1 MDRNASDLE
10 NKNFPSLL
18 AIKNSFAVGLGYLSM
33 KFQEIIQSETPVLL
47 DFSAEWCGPCKT
59 LGPIL
64 QEVKSKLGDEV
75 KILKIDIDKNP
86 QVANSYQI
94 QSVPTLILY
103 KNGQQLWR
111 QSGVIPSHVLIERI
125 KSTSL

>member
-1 MDRNASDLE
+1 
-10 NKNFPSLL
+10 
-18 AIKNSFAVGLGYLSM
+18 M
-33 KFQEIIQSETPVLL
+33 KFQEIIQSDTPVLL

-64 QEVKSKLGDEV
+64 NEVKSKLGDSV

-103 KNGQQLWR
+103 RKGQQLWR
-111 QSGVIPSHVLIERI
+111 QSGVIPSQLLIDKI
-125 KSTSL
+125 KAFSL

>member
-1 MDRNASDLE
+1 
-10 NKNFPSLL
+10 
-18 AIKNSFAVGLGYLSM
+18 M
-33 KFQEIIQSETPVLL
+33 KFQEIIQSDTPVLL

-64 QEVKSKLGDEV
+64 HEVKSKLGDSV

-94 QSVPTLILY
+94 QSVPTLILFR
-103 KNGQQLWR
+103 KGQQLWR
-111 QSGVIPSHVLIERI
+111 QSGVIPSQLLIDKI
-125 KSTSL
+125 KAFSL

>member
-1 MDRNASDLE
+1 
-10 NKNFPSLL
+10 
-18 AIKNSFAVGLGYLSM
+18 M

-64 QEVKSKLGDEV
+64 QEVKSKLGDGV